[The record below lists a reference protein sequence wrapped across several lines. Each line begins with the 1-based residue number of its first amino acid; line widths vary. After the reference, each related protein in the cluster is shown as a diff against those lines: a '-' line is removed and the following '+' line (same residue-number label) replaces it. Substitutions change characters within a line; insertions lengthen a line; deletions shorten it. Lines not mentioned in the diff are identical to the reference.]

1 VKTLLAYEGVLR
13 LSGCCAKPQNR
24 VRKASVTD
32 VVEWIDDNDAWEAIQ
47 AQAPDAT
54 PPAA

>member
-1 VKTLLAYEGVLR
+1 MKTLLAYEGVLR